1 MATVYLGLGSNFGD
15 RRGNLDA
22 ALAALR
28 ANPAVRVLAVS
39 PFIETAPVGGPPGQG
54 PYLNGAAAVETDL
67 APADLVAALKH
78 IERALGRREGPRWGP
93 RPVDLDILLYG
104 ALVLDTPDLTIPHPR
119 LRERRFV
126 LEPLAA
132 IAPAARDPVT
142 GLTVR
147 KLVAR
152 LDENA

>member
-1 MATVYLGLGSNFGD
+1 MATVYLGLGSNLGD

-67 APADLVAALKH
+67 APADLLAALKR

-93 RPVDLDILLYG
+93 RPVDLDILLFG
-104 ALVLDTPDLTIPHPR
+104 ALVLDTADLTIPHPR

-132 IAPAARDPVT
+132 IAPDARDPVT

-147 KLVAR
+147 ELVAQ
-152 LDENA
+152 LGA